1 MLFDLGNRLD
11 EFLSKNRAGLVS
23 RETGGRFAATRYRSA
38 RGQHPNDGQGRRRGI
53 LCRLPSKAI
62 ELVTLVPLQ
71 EFEDRRVICV
81 DLPGVNQIAFH
92 LCAPGGGDSPML
104 FLWCSRRHAA

>member
-38 RGQHPNDGQGRRRGI
+38 SGQHPNDGQGRRRGI
-53 LCRLPSKAI
+53 LCY
-62 ELVTLVPLQ
+62 
-71 EFEDRRVICV
+71 D
-81 DLPGVNQIAFH
+81 IAAMRH
-92 LCAPGGGDSPML
+92 HAPGNHPEAV
-104 FLWCSRRHAA
+104 H